1 MRLAR
6 FSGLLS
12 PTLLILAWL
21 EVDLIFS
28 RPQEP
33 RPTAPPTV
41 EYFNQQGVQFYEA
54 RQYHQAIE
62 SFKKALAL
70 APHQADVRANLAR
83 AWSGLGIESLNS
95 SESKLAGEAFLEALK
110 VNDDAYAHFGL
121 GYMDYLEMKDGEA
134 RKHLDGALKLSPDFA
149 KAWKILSLIDYRQG
163 KTADA
168 IQRLEKACRLDGAD
182 VEAGVLLKRWKAEA
196 EVSKQFKTFPAKRF
210 QVRYDPEI
218 PLAHVERLAG
228 DLEAAAEAIRQNFGA
243 SLPAALVVNLF
254 TEERFRQ
261 ATGAYH
267 WIGGLFDGQIKLSV
281 FRGAE
286 AAQRFPREAFK
297 ALQHELMHAAVRE
310 IYSSCPNWLNEGLA
324 QFFETLPV
332 PAPGESRAEAE
343 RRAAQERAERRKK
356 VEEQLRK
363 NRAQRSPLSRIP
375 SRLWEATSEAE
386 ARWTYLQGLGFVE
399 FLAGRYQIFRLRLL
413 LEAARSE
420 GSLHRAFQWTYGKK
434 LEELEEEW
442 WAALPPVAGE

>member
-6 FSGLLS
+6 ATRLLGI
-12 PTLLILAWL
+12 TLWIHALLD
-21 EVDLIFS
+21 VDFIFC

-33 RPTAPPTV
+33 RPAAPQTV

-62 SFKKALAL
+62 SFQRALAL
-70 APHQADVRANLAR
+70 APQQADVRANLAR

-110 VNDDAYAHFGL
+110 VGDDAYAHFGL

-134 RKHLDGALKLSPDFA
+134 RKHLDGALKLSPDFS
-149 KAWKILSLIDYRQG
+149 KAWKILSLLDYRQG

-182 VEAGVLLKRWKAEA
+182 VEGGALLKRWRAEA
-196 EVSKQFKTFPAKRF
+196 EASKQFKTLPAKRF

-218 PLAHVERLAG
+218 PLAQVEHLTG
-228 DLEAAAEAIRQNFGA
+228 DLEAAAEAIRQSFGA
-243 SLPAALVVNLF
+243 SLPAALVVSFF
-254 TEERFRQ
+254 TEGRFRQ

-267 WIGGLFDGQIKLSV
+267 WIGGLFDGQIKMPVPRL
-281 FRGAE
+281 GE
-286 AAQRFPREAFK
+286 ADKTLPREAFK
-297 ALQHELMHAAVRE
+297 ALRHELMHAAVRE

-324 QFFETLPV
+324 QFVETLPV

-356 VEEQLRK
+356 VEEQLQK
-363 NRAQRSPLSRIP
+363 NRARRLPLSRIP
-375 SRLWEATSEAE
+375 SRLWEATSESE

-399 FLAGRYQIFRLRLL
+399 FLAGRYQVFRLRLL
-413 LEAARSE
+413 LESARTE
-420 GSLHRAFQWTYGKK
+420 GSLQSAFQWTYGKK

-442 WAALPPVAGE
+442 WGTLRLPED